1 MPTLKNDSKNACF
14 KEQRLKNNDFKNADF
29 IKRRKML
36 SLKMNTQK
44 QRLKKADRPTNLST
58 PVLAASLKSACSKT
72 T

>member
-1 MPTLKNDSKNACF
+1 MTLKTPALKNNDS
-14 KEQRLKNNDFKNADF
+14 KNNDFKNADF